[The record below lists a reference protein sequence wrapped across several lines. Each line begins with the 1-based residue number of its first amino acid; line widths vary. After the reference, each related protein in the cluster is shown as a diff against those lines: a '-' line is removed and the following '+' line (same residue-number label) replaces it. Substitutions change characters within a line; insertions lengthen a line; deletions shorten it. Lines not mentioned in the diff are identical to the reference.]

1 MILFYFPFIFHL
13 YKYNKCEVKII
24 MKNKNEYKFY
34 KDRLDVIYDEAIKN
48 VEHEQLENDS
58 VRRKEIRAVNKTRKQ
73 EYKKFDKS
81 IDKLEKDYKNKA
93 KDAKNLCK
101 IGALPP
107 EQELE
112 RLRKKYFSDKEV
124 TEQHFENNSSYTT
137 ANQLIAIQR
146 KRRLLPQYTMGEEI
160 FNSVTHIVGAGLGVV
175 ALILGIVFAAIY
187 KTPFDAFL
195 MSVFGVVMI
204 VLYTMS
210 AIYHG
215 LPVGKA
221 KQIFQIIDH
230 CTIYIMILGS
240 YVPICFMVLKNY
252 APLNIIL
259 FSITLVLCII
269 GVVLNATMM
278 RKPIVKVISNVLY
291 ILIGWG
297 IITMYAFMVESIG
310 LSGTWLIVG
319 GGIAYTVGAILYGVG
334 HHIKWFHSI
343 FHLFI
348 ILGTVLQFLGILLY
362 GIIGL

>member
-1 MILFYFPFIFHL
+1 
-13 YKYNKCEVKII
+13 
-24 MKNKNEYKFY
+24 MKNKQEYKFY
-34 KDRLDVIYDEAIKN
+34 KDRLDVIYDEAIKK
-48 VEHEQLENDS
+48 VEQEQLENDK
-58 VRRKEIRAVNKTRKQ
+58 VRRKEIRAVNKTKKQ
-73 EYKKFDKS
+73 EFKKFDKE
-81 IDKLEKDYKNKA
+81 IDKLENDYKHKA

-101 IGALPP
+101 IGELPP

-112 RLRKKYFSDKEV
+112 RLRKKHFSDQELTKENFDGKS
-124 TEQHFENNSSYTT
+124 TYAT

-160 FNSVTHIVGAGLGVV
+160 FNSVTHIVGGGLGVV

-195 MSVFGVVMI
+195 MSIFGVVMI

-221 KQIFQIIDH
+221 KQVFQIIDH

-252 APLNIIL
+252 QPYNIIL

-278 RKPIVKVISNVLY
+278 RKTIVKVISNILY

-310 LSGTWLIVG
+310 LGGTWLIVS

-334 HHIKWFHSI
+334 HHIKWFHSV

-348 ILGTVLQFLGILLY
+348 IAGTILQFLGILLY
-362 GIIGL
+362 AVIGI